1 MAQTN
6 SQSKRMRSKEQNKPR
21 GYEKLKTK
29 GTTLEEGE
37 REERDRKKKTKR
49 SWKRRSEVK
58 TSKCG

>member
-1 MAQTN
+1 
-6 SQSKRMRSKEQNKPR
+6 MRSKEQNKPR